1 VLSVTVNEVVNETH
15 FFDTVKAQYKDFI
28 AYNLLYK
35 NTPYTSIS
43 LITNVL
49 YIFISVY
56 KC

>member
-1 VLSVTVNEVVNETH
+1 MKPI

-35 NTPYTSIS
+35 NTPDTSIS